1 VSEHGA
7 SPVPRLSLVPKDDPA
22 AAEGPH
28 FAFRLYVA
36 GDTPKSLAATA
47 NLRRLCASH
56 LADRHSIEVVD
67 LVKNPELAQSDQI
80 LAVPTL
86 VRRLPLP
93 ARRVIGTLAD
103 TQKVLLA
110 LDLTSDSACRI

>member
-1 VSEHGA
+1 
-7 SPVPRLSLVPKDDPA
+7 
-22 AAEGPH
+22 
-28 FAFRLYVA
+28 
-36 GDTPKSLAATA
+36 
-47 NLRRLCASH
+47 
-56 LADRHSIEVVD
+56 
-67 LVKNPELAQSDQI
+67 
-80 LAVPTL
+80 VPTL